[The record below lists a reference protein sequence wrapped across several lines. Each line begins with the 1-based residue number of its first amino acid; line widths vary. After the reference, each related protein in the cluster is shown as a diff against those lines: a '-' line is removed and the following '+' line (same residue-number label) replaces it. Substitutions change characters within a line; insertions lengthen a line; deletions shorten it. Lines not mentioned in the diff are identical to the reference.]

1 MFSVRMALSF
11 LKKKYLDVFSRTVMS
26 YCLGYI
32 QTSVYYYYGYELLP
46 GIYIQTSVYFIF
58 FNFCQFPRRKMH
70 CGF

>member
-1 MFSVRMALSF
+1 MFSVRMALS
-11 LKKKYLDVFSRTVMS
+11 LKKKIFRCIFED
-26 YCLGYI
+26 
-32 QTSVYYYYGYELLP
+32 GYELLP